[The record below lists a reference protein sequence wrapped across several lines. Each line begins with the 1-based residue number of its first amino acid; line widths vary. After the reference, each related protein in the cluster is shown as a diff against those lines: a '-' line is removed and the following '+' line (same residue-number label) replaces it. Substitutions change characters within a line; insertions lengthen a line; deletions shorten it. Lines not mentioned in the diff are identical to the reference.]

1 MTSSRFNVTRQGTT
15 RSLRAYIAVSPQIH
29 CNPLVLLLY
38 MHHITLFAGTSSAQG
53 TRRRSRIGGVD
64 TSFDIPQ
71 DDSSVCAVILGVG
84 VGDRHRQLQLATRD
98 IPTLDS
104 SGCAVSLGHGG
115 DPRLQ
120 SQLATRDIPTED
132 SSGCAVSLGDD
143 GDRPRQSQLAT
154 RDIPTEDSSRCAV
167 SLGGDDRSRQ
177 SLADVDAFFNMLM
190 EDSSKC
196 AVSVGGSGGDCR
208 HQSQVAARDVPTE
221 DSSGCAVSLG
231 GDDGPRQSLAGVV
244 DAFSACLQRTAQGV
258 QLVSV
263 MAVILAVSYSQL
275 LATFQQRT
283 ARDVL
288 SVFVV
293 MTDHISH

>member
-1 MTSSRFNVTRQGTT
+1 MDGVMTSSRFNVTRQGTT

-132 SSGCAVSLGDD
+132 SSGCAVSLD
-143 GDRPRQSQLAT
+143 
-154 RDIPTEDSSRCAV
+154 
-167 SLGGDDRSRQ
+167 GDDRPYQ
-177 SLADVDAFFNMLM
+177 SLSGVVDASF
-190 EDSSKC
+190 S
-196 AVSVGGSGGDCR
+196 R
-208 HQSQVAARDVPTE
+208 PTE

-231 GDDGPRQSLAGVV
+231 DDGDPRL
-244 DAFSACLQRTAQGV
+244 
-258 QLVSV
+258 
-263 MAVILAVSYSQL
+263 
-275 LATFQQRT
+275 
-283 ARDVL
+283 
-288 SVFVV
+288 
-293 MTDHISH
+293 